1 MPSKFIIKGSLVWI
15 IPIFIIL
22 ATSSFILYA
31 LYPAVEHFTSEEKD
45 ISLKLKEDSNK
56 KKIKDKKELYYLKK
70 KLKELKKK
78 IEIESEIERESES
91 ENEIKNEIKNISKN
105 SVSKKNDIKE
115 NFETY
120 SNTSEILRKNWRK
133 EDLPKTLKKYNG
145 SIQGYNCGAY
155 SEFTLSSSESCVPFE
170 EHKKE
175 YKNSSSDKGN
185 SIFPGKSINKT
196 NCIKYASQPN
206 ILGYENDVNKKI
218 LEYESSNILH
228 DYNLS
233 KNMSNFDRPQ
243 FMYHRRDG
251 TDDPIITDSNRFE
264 VGKINTFQRKIR
276 DYSIE

>member
-15 IPIFIIL
+15 IPFFIIL

-45 ISLKLKEDSNK
+45 ISLKLKEDSKNKRIKNK
-56 KKIKDKKELYYLKK
+56 KKLYDLKK
-70 KLKELKKK
+70 KIKELKKK
-78 IEIESEIERESES
+78 IEIESEIESES
-91 ENEIKNEIKNISKN
+91 ENEIKNVKKN
-105 SVSKKNDIKE
+105 SVSKKNDINE

-120 SNTSEILRKNWRK
+120 SNTSEILRKNRRK

-170 EHKKE
+170 EHTKE
-175 YKNSSSDKGN
+175 YKNSSPDKGN
-185 SIFPGKSINKT
+185 SIFPEKSINKT

-233 KNMSNFDRPQ
+233 KNIANFDRPQ

-251 TDDPIITDSNRFE
+251 TDDTIITDSNRFE
-264 VGKINTFQRKIR
+264 VGKINTFQKKTRN
-276 DYSIE
+276 YSIK